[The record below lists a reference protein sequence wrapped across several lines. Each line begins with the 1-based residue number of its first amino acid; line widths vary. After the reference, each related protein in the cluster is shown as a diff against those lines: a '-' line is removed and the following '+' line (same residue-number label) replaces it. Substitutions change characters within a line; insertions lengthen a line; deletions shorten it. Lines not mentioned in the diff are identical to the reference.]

1 MLFHHGSLRESGFK
15 GFQTLQLKIC
25 KMYKFLIAERRRTR
39 VFSIT
44 CEAYMSEGS
53 GGSASGIFC
62 YGACRTMYNRA
73 GRATKCEFDDVLDE
87 VFEVD
92 LVDVLDELDVL
103 GEVDVSVEVDI
114 LDEVGVLDVANLL
127 QFSKISE

>member
-1 MLFHHGSLRESGFK
+1 MF
-15 GFQTLQLKIC
+15 T
-25 KMYKFLIAERRRTR
+25 
-39 VFSIT
+39 IT

-103 GEVDVSVEVDI
+103 GEVDVLSKVDV
-114 LDEVGVLDVANLL
+114 LDEVGVPDVANLF
-127 QFSKISE
+127 QFFLLSE